1 MSGSTRQYLLG
12 MALALGLVGSA
23 LAQQAAP
30 ASVSP
35 SPAAGP
41 PAGFVAPAEPG
52 VDENNA
58 QRAKSQPGNNAPMW
72 RAFASPAPSRCQQS
86 ARCGEGRVD
95 PALCP
100 VPRLPFHHGG

>member
-12 MALALGLVGSA
+12 VALALGLVGSA

-41 PAGFVAPAEPG
+41 PAGFAAPAEPG
-52 VDENNA
+52 VDESNA

-72 RAFASPAPSRCQQS
+72 RAVRESGTQPGSATCPARRRAC
-86 ARCGEGRVD
+86 
-95 PALCP
+95 
-100 VPRLPFHHGG
+100 